1 MLEAQW
7 LNGSM
12 ARLRTAAGKYS
23 FVPQNCGGATPK
35 IATKKARTNPGRSS
49 GYDTISYADVLR
61 REVRLDGIESQ
72 GEPVV
77 EHAAEAEA
85 EVGLPASAVQQVVTV
100 AVTERALFPV
110 APFA

>member
-1 MLEAQW
+1 MAQW
-7 LNGSM
+7 LDCGLRLGSTVSC
-12 ARLRTAAGKYS
+12 RKTAA
-23 FVPQNCGGATPK
+23 ATPK

-85 EVGLPASAVQQVVTV
+85 EVVLLASAVQQVVTV